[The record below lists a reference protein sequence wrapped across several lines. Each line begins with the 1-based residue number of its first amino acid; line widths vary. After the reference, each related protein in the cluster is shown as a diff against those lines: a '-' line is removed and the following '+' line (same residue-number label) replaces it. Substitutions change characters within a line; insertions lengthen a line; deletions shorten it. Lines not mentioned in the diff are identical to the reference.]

1 MKVGFVGLGNMGSVM
16 ARNLLKAGHT
26 VTVYNRTRARAE
38 ALRADGAGVA
48 GSPAEAAGGD
58 VAITMLSDDHAVE
71 EAALGA
77 QGLVKAT
84 NPGAIHVSM
93 STISPALSERLRQAH
108 AQAGQ
113 GYVAAPVL
121 GRPEAA
127 AAAKL
132 FILAAGP
139 AEALA
144 ACRPLFDAL
153 GQRTFSLGE
162 NPAAANVVKLSCNFL
177 LAAAIESLAEAF
189 AWIRKSG
196 IDPQLYLELLTTTLF
211 TAPVYKTYGRLIA
224 KEAYTPAGFKMPLG
238 LKDVRLALAA
248 AETAAVP
255 MPMASLIHDHM
266 VSAIA
271 LGFED
276 LDWSALGRIAALRAG
291 IPPL

>member
-1 MKVGFVGLGNMGSVM
+1 VKS
-16 ARNLLKAGHT
+16 
-26 VTVYNRTRARAE
+26 
-38 ALRADGAGVA
+38 LR
-48 GSPAEAAGGD
+48 
-58 VAITMLSDDHAVE
+58 
-71 EAALGA
+71 
-77 QGLVKAT
+77 
-84 NPGAIHVSM
+84 PGAIHVSM
-93 STISPALSERLRQAH
+93 STISPALSERMQQAH

-139 AEALA
+139 ESALSR
-144 ACRPLFDAL
+144 CRPLFDAL

-162 NPAAANVVKLSCNFL
+162 DPPAANVVKLSCNFL

-196 IDPQLYLELLTTTLF
+196 IDSQLYLELLTATLF

-224 KEAYTPAGFKMPLG
+224 EEAYTPAGFKMPLG
-238 LKDVRLALAA
+238 LKDIRLALAA

-255 MPMASLIHDHM
+255 LPMASLIHDHM
-266 VSAIA
+266 VSALA
-271 LGFED
+271 LGFQN
-276 LDWSALGRIAALRAG
+276 LDWSALGRIAAMRAG
-291 IPPL
+291 LAPL